1 MCGVVCV
8 LVYFTKYRVWMSEL
22 GCSDRYALPS
32 ALRSLCGT
40 ALGMD
45 KFVYAAMPIYVF
57 SCYQKSAGGA
67 VAVIISICSSAR
79 VGRRNVNSSSS
90 SSTAVLVLGLLL

>member
-57 SCYQKSAGGA
+57 SCYQKSAG
-67 VAVIISICSSAR
+67 VPLPLLLVF
-79 VGRRNVNSSSS
+79 VVRRELVEGT
-90 SSTAVLVLGLLL
+90 STAVVVVVLLY